1 MRPIPSAKMTG
12 SHMSVHLEKA
22 NEVSTLYR
30 IVYNQRKKLMSD
42 KQHGSTL
49 GIHFFQKV
57 IVLE

>member
-1 MRPIPSAKMTG
+1 MTG

-22 NEVSTLYR
+22 NKVSTLYR